1 MEIKDIRWEQRF
13 SNFNKALLKLN
24 EGVEINRDTISE
36 LEKEGVIQRFEFTH
50 ELAWNVIKDYA
61 EYQGNNSISGSRDA
75 TREGFKMNLIADGE
89 GWMDMIISRNKTSH
103 TYNEATMH
111 EIYDKIIHTYYP
123 LFIAFQEKMEN
134 LRSGEQKTLFDKE

>member
-1 MEIKDIRWEQRF
+1 MEKKDIRWEQRF
-13 SNFNKALLKLN
+13 SNYNKALLKLT
-24 EGVEINRDTISE
+24 EGVKIGREDITE

-75 TREGFKMNLIADGE
+75 SREGFKMNLITNGE

-103 TYNEATMH
+103 TYNEDTMH
-111 EIYDKIIHTYYP
+111 EIYDKTVSSYYP
-123 LFIAFQEKMEN
+123 LFKDFQQKMES